1 MSGLRRGIFYSL
13 AGGDI
18 SIEVL
23 FLHMSAWFIL
33 LLRQHLYNPR
43 IYFLDNE
50 ILQQMA
56 LTAQWDVYLV
66 IGHTWWTGIGACI
79 KVGAGNRRGI

>member
-1 MSGLRRGIFYSL
+1 
-13 AGGDI
+13 
-18 SIEVL
+18 
-23 FLHMSAWFIL
+23 MSAWFIL
-33 LLRQHLYNPR
+33 LLRQHFYNPR
-43 IYFLDNE
+43 IYFLGNE

-79 KVGAGNRRGI
+79 GHTWWTGIGACIEVGAGNRRGI